1 MKKYAMLDLS
11 PDEKAEGD
19 AIVLSCHLNM
29 AQVFIKQATQVETE
43 AGKAKS
49 EEKWLKA
56 KNSSEEALKLD
67 ADNVKAKFRKAIALE
82 KLGDIDTAMKEVK
95 SALKTDEENAD
106 LKKFKERL
114 EKV

>member
-1 MKKYAMLDLS
+1 M
-11 PDEKAEGD
+11 
-19 AIVLSCHLNM
+19 
-29 AQVFIKQATQVETE
+29 
-43 AGKAKS
+43 
-49 EEKWLKA
+49 
-56 KNSSEEALKLD
+56 KLD

-82 KLGDIDTAMKEVK
+82 KLGDIDAAMKEVK